1 MVKKVLLVPQS
12 IQRHGKI
19 NLVYLSMSIKTRSRS
34 VFLKTTQYSKSIE
47 MMKRRE
53 KDMCH
58 TKETPPALAVDLKK
72 QRIRIHKQTLYLLN
86 NPRYIQLL
94 VNPEKKAIIIKTC
107 NKNDYQAHRINYGYS
122 KDCEFYSKE
131 LVKQLSIVSSNLTEG
146 HTYRILGILHSDA
159 GFALFQ
165 MDTLFTEQ

>member
-1 MVKKVLLVPQS
+1 
-12 IQRHGKI
+12 
-19 NLVYLSMSIKTRSRS
+19 
-34 VFLKTTQYSKSIE
+34 
-47 MMKRRE
+47 MKRRE

-58 TKETPPALAVDLKK
+58 TKETTPALAVDLKK

>member
-1 MVKKVLLVPQS
+1 
-12 IQRHGKI
+12 
-19 NLVYLSMSIKTRSRS
+19 
-34 VFLKTTQYSKSIE
+34 
-47 MMKRRE
+47 
-53 KDMCH
+53 MCH
-58 TKETPPALAVDLKK
+58 TKETTPALAVDLKK

-86 NPRYIQLL
+86 NPPYIQLL
-94 VNPEKKAIIIKTC
+94 VNPEKRTIIIKTC

-146 HTYRILGILHSDA
+146 HTYRILGILHSDE
-159 GFALFQ
+159 GFALFK